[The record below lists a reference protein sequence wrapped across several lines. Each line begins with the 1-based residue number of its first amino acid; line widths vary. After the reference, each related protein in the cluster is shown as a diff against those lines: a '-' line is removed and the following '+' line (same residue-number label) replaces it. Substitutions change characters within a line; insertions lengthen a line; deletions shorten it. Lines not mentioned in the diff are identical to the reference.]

1 MGAKRGKCWAKGRP
15 PHWFF
20 PDRWYLSDIFYQAA
34 APTFIGYNPSLRLF
48 QEDAVEARIWLILTI
63 GMLMAGCAPG
73 YYETPAAVEDPP
85 MTWTRNP
92 ETQEEYERRIRWME
106 WESRFP
112 RGRWGR

>member
-1 MGAKRGKCWAKGRP
+1 MKAG
-15 PHWFF
+15 
-20 PDRWYLSDIFYQAA
+20 
-34 APTFIGYNPSLRLF
+34 
-48 QEDAVEARIWLILTI
+48 IWLILAV

-73 YYETPAAVEDPP
+73 YYETPVAPEEPE

-92 ETQEEYERRIRWME
+92 ETQEEYEQRIRREE